1 MKSKKQEEKIYMVIF
16 KGKSLWAF
24 GTRQDI
30 IDDFEECPSV
40 YLDNYKDIDIY
51 EVPRPISFGFV
62 TPSIVF

>member
-16 KGKSLWAF
+16 KGQDLWAF

-30 IDDFEECPSV
+30 IDDFEESPSV

-62 TPSIVF
+62 KPEIVF